1 MRRALVSGASRGIGA
16 ACAEAL
22 ARDGN
27 YVAVNYL
34 KSREKAEAL
43 AKRIGGAAFQADV
56 SDCSQVEQMTAAFGG
71 ADIIVAN
78 AGIALQK
85 LFSDTTPEGWRR
97 VFAVNVD
104 GAYNLIRSALP
115 HMIHEK
121 WGRIVMIS
129 SVWGV
134 RGGSCEAAYSASKAA
149 LIGLT
154 KALAKELGPSGITV
168 NCVCPGVID
177 TDMNSV
183 LDGETVASLT
193 EDTPL
198 CRLGTPEDVAEAVR
212 FLCSEGA
219 SFVTGQVIG
228 VDGGF
233 GV

>member
-27 YVAVNYL
+27 FVAVNYL

-56 SDCSQVEQMTAAFGG
+56 SDYSQVERMTAAFSG

-85 LFSDTTPEGWRR
+85 LFSDTTPEEWRR

-121 WGRIVMIS
+121 WGRIVVIS

>member
-27 YVAVNYL
+27 FVAVNYL
-34 KSREKAEAL
+34 KSRERAEAL

-56 SDCSQVEQMTAAFGG
+56 ADYSQVERMTAAFGG

-85 LFSDTTPEGWRR
+85 LFSDTTPEEWRR
-97 VFAVNVD
+97 IF
-104 GAYNLIRSALP
+104 ALP

-121 WGRIVMIS
+121 WGRIVIIS